1 MAYSDLMSWGYNPIS
16 SSYGSAGSSVPRS
29 SGGIGSAGGS
39 RSSRSSYGSA
49 GSSVPRSSGGIGSAG
64 GSGSWGYSPTY
75 SSYGSAGSSVP
86 RSSGGI
92 GSAGGSRSSRK
103 YRGELGKELEQAISA
118 VAKSILGK
126 SADWSPKR
134 SADKAQL
141 NAVISAIESI
151 INDVALPPE
160 GKLVRQTY
168 KADSTYRVPYADMPS
183 ASPYT
188 VTRTASGDY
197 ILHGIGQNP
206 YQPVYGERLV
216 GYAPDGGAILDR
228 TNVASRRQGGAV
240 PVSPYTA
247 MRMYGDQAGRATSR
261 FPGLELKAP
270 SYADSSPSLARA
282 YDLERQQAALAQG
295 GSYVNPS
302 EATRFSS
309 GTKSKLIRVYA
320 KPEEVLARAQLETAI
335 RKMAESL
342 TAQPA
347 QQLFTPQDQPAQQL
361 FTPQDSSQLF
371 ADLDSA
377 YPELANNSSN
387 TSSALG
393 GAPVNV
399 SGRFYPSVSTPPS
412 QPQTQQGNT
421 LFNANPTPASTTVTQ
436 QRKPLES
443 FLSRFGLMTAIIR

>member
-1 MAYSDLMSWGYNPIS
+1 
-16 SSYGSAGSSVPRS
+16 V
-29 SGGIGSAGGS
+29 
-39 RSSRSSYGSA
+39 
-49 GSSVPRSSGGIGSAG
+49 
-64 GSGSWGYSPTY
+64 
-75 SSYGSAGSSVP
+75 
-86 RSSGGI
+86 
-92 GSAGGSRSSRK
+92 GGSRSSRK

-126 SADWSPKR
+126 PADWSPKR

-141 NAVISAIESI
+141 NAVTSAIESI
-151 INDVALPPE
+151 IDDVALPPE

-197 ILHGIGQNP
+197 ILHGSGQNP

-282 YDLERQQAALAQG
+282 YGLERQQAALAQG
-295 GSYVNPS
+295 GRYVNPS

-309 GTKSKLIRVYA
+309 GTKSKLTRVYA
-320 KPEEVLARAQLETAI
+320 KPEDVLARAQLETAI

-443 FLSRFGLMTAIIR
+443 FLSRFGLMSAIIR

>member
-1 MAYSDLMSWGYNPIS
+1 MAYSDLMSWGYSPTY
-16 SSYGSAGSSVPRS
+16 SSYGSIGSSVSRS

-39 RSSRSSYGSA
+39 RS
-49 GSSVPRSSGGIGSAG
+49 
-64 GSGSWGYSPTY
+64 
-75 SSYGSAGSSVP
+75 
-86 RSSGGI
+86 SSGGI

-103 YRGELGKELEQAISA
+103 SRGSRSSRKSLRKELDQAIST

-141 NAVISAIESI
+141 NAVTSAIESI

-160 GKLVRQTY
+160 GKLVRTTY
-168 KADSTYRVPYADMPS
+168 KADSTYRVPYADMTF

-197 ILHGIGQNP
+197 ILHDGSGQNP

-247 MRMYGDQAGRATSR
+247 MRMYGDQGGRATSR
-261 FPGLELKAP
+261 FTGLELKAP

-282 YDLERQQAALAQG
+282 YELERQQAALAQG
-295 GSYVNPS
+295 GRYVNPS

-309 GTKSKLIRVYA
+309 GTKSKLTRVYA
-320 KPEEVLARAQLETAI
+320 KPEDALARAQLETAI

-342 TAQPA
+342 TA
-347 QQLFTPQDQPAQQL
+347 QPAQQL

-393 GAPVNV
+393 GAPVWHTANV
-399 SGRFYPSVSTPPS
+399 SGWFYPSVSTPPS

-436 QRKPLES
+436 QRKPMES
-443 FLSRFGLMTAIIR
+443 FLSRFGLTSAIIR

>member
-1 MAYSDLMSWGYNPIS
+1 MAYSDLMSWGYSPTS
-16 SSYGSAGSSVPRS
+16 SSYGSAGSSVS
-29 SGGIGSAGGS
+29 
-39 RSSRSSYGSA
+39 
-49 GSSVPRSSGGIGSAG
+49 
-64 GSGSWGYSPTY
+64 
-75 SSYGSAGSSVP
+75 

-103 YRGELGKELEQAISA
+103 SRGELGKELDQAIST

-141 NAVISAIESI
+141 NAVTSAIESI

-160 GKLVRQTY
+160 GKLVRTTY
-168 KADSTYRVPYADMPS
+168 KADSTYRVPYADMTS

-197 ILHGIGQNP
+197 ILHGSGQNP

-261 FPGLELKAP
+261 FTGLELKAP

-295 GSYVNPS
+295 GRYVNPS

-309 GTKSKLIRVYA
+309 GTKSKLTRVYA
-320 KPEEVLARAQLETAI
+320 KPEEALARAQLETAI

-342 TAQPA
+342 TA
-347 QQLFTPQDQPAQQL
+347 QPAQQL

-399 SGRFYPSVSTPPS
+399 SGQFYPRVSTPPS

-443 FLSRFGLMTAIIR
+443 FLSRFGLTSAIIR

>member
-1 MAYSDLMSWGYNPIS
+1 MAYSDLFKPGSGYSPTY
-16 SSYGSAGSSVPRS
+16 SSYGSSVSRS

-39 RSSRSSYGSA
+39 RSSRYGSA
-49 GSSVPRSSGGIGSAG
+49 GSSVSRSSS
-64 GSGSWGYSPTY
+64 
-75 SSYGSAGSSVP
+75 
-86 RSSGGI
+86 GI
-92 GSAGGSRSSRK
+92 GSAGGSRSSGK
-103 YRGELGKELEQAISA
+103 SRGELGKELEQAIST
-118 VAKSILGK
+118 VAKSVLGK
-126 SADWSPKR
+126 SADWSPKW

-141 NAVISAIESI
+141 NAVTSAIESI

-160 GKLVRQTY
+160 GKLVRTTY
-168 KADSTYRVPYADMPS
+168 KADSTYDVPYADMTS

-197 ILHGIGQNP
+197 ILHGSGQNP

-261 FPGLELKAP
+261 FTGLELKAP
-270 SYADSSPSLARA
+270 SYGDPSPSLARA

-295 GSYVNPS
+295 GRYVNPS

-309 GTKSKLIRVYA
+309 GTKSKLTRVYA

-347 QQLFTPQDQPAQQL
+347 QQLFTPQDSSRLFEL
-361 FTPQDSSQLF
+361 FTPQDSSRLF

-399 SGRFYPSVSTPPS
+399 SGWFYPSVSTPPSQPQTQQGNTLPPS

-443 FLSRFGLMTAIIR
+443 FLSRFGLTSAIIR

>member
-1 MAYSDLMSWGYNPIS
+1 MAYSDLMSWGYSPTY
-16 SSYGSAGSSVPRS
+16 SSYGSIGSSVSRS

-39 RSSRSSYGSA
+39 RS
-49 GSSVPRSSGGIGSAG
+49 
-64 GSGSWGYSPTY
+64 
-75 SSYGSAGSSVP
+75 
-86 RSSGGI
+86 SSGGI

-103 YRGELGKELEQAISA
+103 SRSRSSRKSLRKELDQAIST

-141 NAVISAIESI
+141 NAVTSAIESI

-160 GKLVRQTY
+160 GKLVRTTY
-168 KADSTYRVPYADMPS
+168 KADSTYRVPYADMTF

-197 ILHGIGQNP
+197 ILHDGSGQNP

-247 MRMYGDQAGRATSR
+247 MRMYGDQGGRATSR
-261 FPGLELKAP
+261 FTGLELKAP

-282 YDLERQQAALAQG
+282 YELERQQAALAQG
-295 GSYVNPS
+295 GRYVNPS

-309 GTKSKLIRVYA
+309 GTKSKLTRVYA
-320 KPEEVLARAQLETAI
+320 KPEDALARAQLETAI

-342 TAQPA
+342 TAELER
-347 QQLFTPQDQPAQQL
+347 QQAAFQPAQQL

-393 GAPVNV
+393 GAPVWHTANV
-399 SGRFYPSVSTPPS
+399 SGWFYPSVSTPPS

-436 QRKPLES
+436 QRKPMES
-443 FLSRFGLMTAIIR
+443 FLSRFGLTSAIIR

>member
-1 MAYSDLMSWGYNPIS
+1 
-16 SSYGSAGSSVPRS
+16 
-29 SGGIGSAGGS
+29 
-39 RSSRSSYGSA
+39 
-49 GSSVPRSSGGIGSAG
+49 
-64 GSGSWGYSPTY
+64 
-75 SSYGSAGSSVP
+75 
-86 RSSGGI
+86 
-92 GSAGGSRSSRK
+92 
-103 YRGELGKELEQAISA
+103 
-118 VAKSILGK
+118 LGK

-141 NAVISAIESI
+141 NAVTSAIESI

-160 GKLVRQTY
+160 GKLVRTTY
-168 KADSTYRVPYADMPS
+168 KADSTYDVPYADMTS

-197 ILHGIGQNP
+197 ILHGSGQNP

-228 TNVASRRQGGAV
+228 TNVASQRQGGAV

-247 MRMYGDQAGRATSR
+247 MRMYGDEAGRAASR
-261 FPGLELKAP
+261 FPGLKLKAP
-270 SYADSSPSLARA
+270 SYADPSPSLARA
-282 YDLERQQAALAQG
+282 YELERQQAALAQG
-295 GSYVNPS
+295 GRYVNPS

-309 GTKSKLIRVYA
+309 GTKSKLTRVYA

-347 QQLFTPQDQPAQQL
+347 QQQMAESLTAQPAQQL

-443 FLSRFGLMTAIIR
+443 FLSRFGLTSAIIR